1 MVIAVLR
8 VSPFVFENYFLQFW
22 FVHFLVFFGLGF
34 MQNFLQVLFFE
45 LSILR
50 FECDVRFFYLI
61 KPQLFPLLAYLIF
74 ITPFMVVVYG
84 FKLVV
89 FLNIKKGRFL
99 DQVINES
106 GFCIQTLQFWVLDS
120 EP

>member
-1 MVIAVLR
+1 
-8 VSPFVFENYFLQFW
+8 
-22 FVHFLVFFGLGF
+22 
-34 MQNFLQVLFFE
+34 
-45 LSILR
+45 
-50 FECDVRFFYLI
+50 
-61 KPQLFPLLAYLIF
+61 
-74 ITPFMVVVYG
+74 MVVVYG